1 VECCVEWNVAAP
13 EPELRYAGLLG
24 KVKMDDLTATAT
36 DKTTPEESARRRE
49 VLRRADARNRLEGL
63 SRNAETDPIFEA
75 FVRGEIDV
83 TEIVPRLKA
92 QLGLR

>member
-1 VECCVEWNVAAP
+1 
-13 EPELRYAGLLG
+13 
-24 KVKMDDLTATAT
+24 MDDITATAT
-36 DKTTPEESARRRE
+36 DTTTPRISAEESARRRE
-49 VLRRADARNRLEGL
+49 VLRRADAHNRIEGL